1 MSSPLKRLIQATQEI
16 IDGQVPKP
24 IEVTSEDEIGQLTER
39 FNEMARVLAEQ
50 AHQQSEQL
58 RQKEREVI
66 RATQVRNEFLSDVSH
81 ELRTPLT
88 AIRSFC
94 DLLLMF
100 GDDDPKDREE
110 FLRSIIESCD
120 RLTRLI
126 NDILDSSKIEA
137 GKIEWNM
144 TPIDFIEIIHSSVRV
159 MKAMAEEKGLDLTTQ
174 VPIPSLVLEGDHDR
188 LIQVV
193 TNLINNAVKFTKT
206 GNITVSV
213 EQMPQG
219 VKVGVSDTGVGLAPE
234 HQEMIFERFTQVK
247 NRDRGKPT
255 GTGLG
260 LAICREIVEHHGGK
274 IWVESQL
281 GQGSTFYFTLPLC
294 PTKNA
299 MVNPEKG
306 GSNGGGKS
314 MAK

>member
-1 MSSPLKRLIQATQEI
+1 
-16 IDGQVPKP
+16 
-24 IEVTSEDEIGQLTER
+24 
-39 FNEMARVLAEQ
+39 
-50 AHQQSEQL
+50 
-58 RQKEREVI
+58 
-66 RATQVRNEFLSDVSH
+66 
-81 ELRTPLT
+81 
-88 AIRSFC
+88 
-94 DLLLMF
+94 
-100 GDDDPKDREE
+100 
-110 FLRSIIESCD
+110 
-120 RLTRLI
+120 
-126 NDILDSSKIEA
+126 
-137 GKIEWNM
+137 
-144 TPIDFIEIIHSSVRV
+144 
-159 MKAMAEEKGLDLTTQ
+159 
-174 VPIPSLVLEGDHDR
+174 VLEGDHDR

-213 EQMPQG
+213 KQMPQE
-219 VKVGVSDTGVGLAPE
+219 VKVSVSDTGIGLAPE

-260 LAICREIVEHHGGK
+260 LAICRGIVEHHGGK

-299 MVNPEKG
+299 MGNPEKG